1 MPQKATLS
9 ANQRKAL
16 QAMLTNAGVTK
27 AAAACKLS
35 RWTLYRYLRDP
46 VFKAELNRRQ
56 DAVLA
61 AATSALAE
69 KAGDAVEALGLVLA
83 DGEASA
89 SAKTS
94 AALGILRTVYDLV
107 GVREVLERLTALEER
122 MRDEAAK

>member
-16 QAMLTNAGVTK
+16 SAMLTNSGMTK
-27 AAAACKLS
+27 AAAACGLS

-46 VFKAELNRRQ
+46 AFKTELNRRQ

-69 KAGDAVEALGLVLA
+69 KAGDAVETLGLVLV

-122 MRDEAAK
+122 MRDEATK